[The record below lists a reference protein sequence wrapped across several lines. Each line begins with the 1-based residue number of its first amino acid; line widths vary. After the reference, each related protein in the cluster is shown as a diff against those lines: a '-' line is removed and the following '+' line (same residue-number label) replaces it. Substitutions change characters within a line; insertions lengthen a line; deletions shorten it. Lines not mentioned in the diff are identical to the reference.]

1 MLILSFDTSMPV
13 FSVALTR
20 DGALVAATSAQ
31 SAGSRNEKLL
41 PAVEWL
47 LAESG
52 VERGALERVVVTRG
66 PGSFTGVRI
75 GLATAQGLAFSLDI
89 PVTALS
95 THEAA
100 LGGIS
105 DRDALVWS
113 DAGRGEVYVSGFR
126 SGEEALAPTLMH
138 RDGLGVMLSE
148 WSEGIDVD
156 ALSTEGNLA
165 LLAARRIAALA
176 SRDALDRYADA
187 TPLYVR
193 LAEAEARLLGK
204 AHE

>member
-1 MLILSFDTSMPV
+1 MLILSLDTSMPV
-13 FSVALTR
+13 FSVALSR

-47 LAESG
+47 LTESG
-52 VERGALERVVVTRG
+52 LDRRVLDRVVVTRG

-89 PVTALS
+89 PVSALS

-100 LGGIS
+100 LGGTAG
-105 DRDALVWS
+105 RDALVWS

-126 SGEEALAPTLMH
+126 GGDEAFAPSLMR
-138 RDGLGVMLSE
+138 RDALEAMAGGWPV
-148 WSEGIDVD
+148 GIDVD

-176 SRDALDRYADA
+176 AGGPLDRYADA